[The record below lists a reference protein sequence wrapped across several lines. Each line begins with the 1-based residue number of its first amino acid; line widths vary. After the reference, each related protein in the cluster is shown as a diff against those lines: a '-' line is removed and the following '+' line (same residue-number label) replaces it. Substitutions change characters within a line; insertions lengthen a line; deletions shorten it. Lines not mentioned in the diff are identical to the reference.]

1 MESLNGEAPKI
12 RAADEPRFFLDAP
25 SSPEAEALRSLCT
38 SMMLSSSGRPP
49 QVVLVVS
56 SFPGEGKT
64 TVATNLA
71 MAMARQ
77 GSTCIVDA
85 DLRRGHIASA
95 FGIST
100 ELGLSDVLEGAIP
113 VERAMVSVPNVAQ
126 LTALGSNAGNVSAGQ
141 LVCSQAMREV
151 VLELR
156 QRFQFV
162 IIDSAPLLPFADAQA
177 LSTVVDGLV
186 FVGRSGITT
195 RHAVRRSLELL
206 QQVHGAPILQFV
218 LNGAD
223 VNSNDY
229 QYYRQGYNY
238 YGELSSK

>member
-1 MESLNGEAPKI
+1 M
-12 RAADEPRFFLDAP
+12 RD
-25 SSPEAEALRSLCT
+25 
-38 SMMLSSSGRPP
+38 
-49 QVVLVVS
+49 VV
-56 SFPGEGKT
+56 
-64 TVATNLA
+64 
-71 MAMARQ
+71 Q
-77 GSTCIVDA
+77 
-85 DLRRGHIASA
+85 
-95 FGIST
+95 
-100 ELGLSDVLEGAIP
+100 
-113 VERAMVSVPNVAQ
+113 
-126 LTALGSNAGNVSAGQ
+126 
-141 LVCSQAMREV
+141 
-151 VLELR
+151 ELR

-162 IIDSAPLLPFADAQA
+162 IIDSAPLLPFADAQS

-195 RHAVRRSLELL
+195 RDAVRRSLELL